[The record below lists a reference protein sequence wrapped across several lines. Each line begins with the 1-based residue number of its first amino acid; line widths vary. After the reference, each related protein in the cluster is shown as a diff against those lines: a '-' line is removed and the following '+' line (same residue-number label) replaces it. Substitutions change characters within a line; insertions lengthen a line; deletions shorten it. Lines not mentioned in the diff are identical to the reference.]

1 MPRFT
6 SIWVLTTLALVAADA
21 PARAAP
27 HAGAMPPTT
36 RHVVYDK
43 VENGYRLKTIVVPVP
58 EPGPHQVLV
67 HVRAV
72 SLNRGEIEN
81 MAQAEGRDRSGMI
94 AASDA
99 AGEVVALGAQARQF
113 RVGQR
118 VTSMYFHDWNDGPPA
133 GEHVRGAVGSSIDG
147 VFGDYVVLDESAL
160 VSIPEG
166 WTDIE
171 AATLPTAG
179 LAAYSAV
186 ITEGR
191 AAPGKIVLVQGTG
204 GVSTF
209 ALQLAH
215 AAGATVIVTSGS
227 DDKLARA
234 RELGADQTINY
245 RTTPEWG
252 AKVLELTGGHGA
264 DVIVE
269 VGGQG
274 TLAQSEKCL
283 AEAGTLAIIGG
294 ITGYGGQFSALT
306 LLDKGARAVGV
317 LVGPRV
323 RLREMQHFMTRHHVK
338 PVVEHVYEL
347 QELDA
352 ALAQLRSGQFV
363 GKIVVRLSAAHHSW
377 AEGDHAR

>member
-1 MPRFT
+1 MMPRFET
-6 SIWVLTTLALVAADA
+6 VWVFTACAFALAAAPLHVAAKPVA
-21 PARAAP
+21 IPS
-27 HAGAMPPTT
+27 TT
-36 RHVVYDK
+36 RHVVYDR
-43 VENGYRLKTIVVPVP
+43 VENGYRLKVIQVPVP
-58 EPGPHQVLV
+58 KPGPGQVLL

-94 AASDA
+94 AASDG
-99 AGEVVALGAQARQF
+99 AGEVVALGPEARQF
-113 RVGQR
+113 KVGQR

-133 GEHVRGAVGSSIDG
+133 GEHVRGAVGSSMDG
-147 VFGDYVVLDESAL
+147 VFGDYVVIDESAL
-160 VSIPEG
+160 VAIPEG
-166 WTDIE
+166 WSDAD

-234 RELGADQTINY
+234 RALGASQTINY

-269 VGGQG
+269 VGGKG

-317 LVGPRV
+317 VVGPRV
-323 RLREMQHFMTRHHVK
+323 RLKEMQDFMTRHRVR
-338 PVVEHVYEL
+338 PVVDRVYEL
-347 QELDA
+347 DELES
-352 ALAQLRSGQFV
+352 ALGQLRSGQFV
-363 GKIVVRLSAAHHSW
+363 GKLVVRLSTAHQ
-377 AEGDHAR
+377 

>member
-1 MPRFT
+1 MPRFVT
-6 SIWVLTTLALVAADA
+6 VWALTTLGLATAVAPV
-21 PARAAP
+21 PAAT
-27 HAGAMPPTT
+27 HAGSIPPTT

-43 VENGYRLKTIVVPVP
+43 VENGYRLKTIEVPVP
-58 EPGPHQVLV
+58 KPGPRQVLV
-67 HVRAV
+67 HIRAV

-81 MAQAEGRDRSGMI
+81 LAQAEGRDRSGMI
-94 AASDA
+94 AASDG
-99 AGEVVALGAQARQF
+99 AGEVVALGPQARQF
-113 RVGQR
+113 KVGQR

-160 VSIPEG
+160 VAIPSG
-166 WTDIE
+166 WSDVD

-191 AAPGKIVLVQGTG
+191 AAPGKIVLIQGTG

-227 DDKLARA
+227 DDKLTRA
-234 RELGADQTINY
+234 RELGASQTINY

-269 VGGQG
+269 VGGKG

-323 RLREMQHFMTRHHVK
+323 RLREMQDFMTRHHVK
-338 PVVEHVYEL
+338 PVVEKVYEL
-347 QELDA
+347 DQLDA
-352 ALAQLRSGQFV
+352 ALEQLRSGQFV
-363 GKIVVRLSAAHHSW
+363 GKIVVRLSPTH
-377 AEGDHAR
+377 